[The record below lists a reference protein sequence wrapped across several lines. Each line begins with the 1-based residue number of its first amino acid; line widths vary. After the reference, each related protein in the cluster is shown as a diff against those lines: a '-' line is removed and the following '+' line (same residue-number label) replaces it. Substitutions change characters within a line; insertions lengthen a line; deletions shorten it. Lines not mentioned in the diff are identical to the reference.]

1 MGVDINARYDI
12 DILQTQVDE
21 LALMVYELRG
31 EMDVLKQ
38 LIDNYLM
45 QSNPDG
51 FKRKGLNNDN

>member
-1 MGVDINARYDI
+1 MGVDSNARRDI
-12 DILQTQVDE
+12 EVIEKKVVE
-21 LALMVYELRG
+21 LSVMICELRADFMVY
-31 EMDVLKQ
+31 KQ